1 MKKWQLALSLVAG
14 MSAATSALSSTES
27 QQKTLS
33 IYNWSDYITESAIEG
48 FEKKTGI
55 KVNYTVYDSQE
66 MAETKLL
73 MGKTG
78 YDLVV
83 SSGSF
88 LKRQIKVGVF
98 QPLDKS
104 RLKNYDNLDPK
115 ILKIVNSFDNGN
127 QHAIPYMWGTTGI
140 GFNTDKAAKILA
152 GNTVNSWDMLFSPD
166 TVAKFQHC
174 GVSLVDAPSEVVSA
188 MLKYL
193 GKDPHSQSMGDLK
206 LVEAQLMKIR
216 PFISYFHSSS
226 YVNDLA
232 SGNICLAMGWSGDV
246 FMAANRALEAESGIN
261 IDYVIPKEGAQ
272 GWADTFNITSD
283 SDNVDAAYAFLDYL
297 MEPKV
302 IAGISNYVWY
312 ANANSKATQ
321 YVDKDI
327 TSHPGIYPNDATYQ
341 NLFADEG
348 RSLKFERA
356 VNRMW
361 TRVKTGS

>member
-1 MKKWQLALSLVAG
+1 MKKWQLALTLAAG
-14 MSAATSALSSTES
+14 MSATCNALSNE
-27 QQKTLS
+27 KTLN
-33 IYNWSDYITESAIEG
+33 IYNWSDYITQDAIEG

-83 SSGSF
+83 SSGSY
-88 LKRQIKVGVF
+88 LQRQIKVGVF
-98 QPLDKS
+98 QPLNKQ

-115 ILKIVNSFDNGN
+115 ILKIVHSFDNGN
-127 QHAIPYMWGTTGI
+127 QHSIPYMWGTTGI
-140 GFNTDKAAKILA
+140 GYNTDKAAKIMGA
-152 GNTVNSWDMLFSPD
+152 SKVNSWALLFSAD
-166 TVAKFQHC
+166 TVKKFAHC
-174 GVSLVDAPSEVVSA
+174 GVSLVDAPTEVVSA

-193 GKDPHSQSMGDLK
+193 GKDPHSQDLADLK
-206 LVEAQLMKIR
+206 LVEDKLMSIR
-216 PFISYFHSSS
+216 PYISYFHSST

-246 FMAANRALEAESGIN
+246 FMAANRAIESKSGIN

-272 GWADTFNITSD
+272 GWADTFNITRD
-283 SDNVDAAYAFLDYL
+283 ANNVDAAYAFLDYL

-312 ANANSKATQ
+312 ANANSEATQ

-327 TSHPGIYPNDATYQ
+327 TSHPGIYPNDATYK
-341 NLFADEG
+341 NLFADQG
-348 RSLKFERA
+348 RGLKFERA

-361 TRVKTGS
+361 TRVKTGT